1 MVYHFSGAQ
10 MGATLSL
17 SIDNKQLDRQFFGKD
32 RSDKYLTIAYNR
44 GEAQS
49 VVVDEITYTFP
60 ANSILPLV
68 VNQSF
73 QFEKP
78 EQIVAWQFNREFYC
92 IIDHDQEVSCVG
104 FLFYG
109 WNRTFFLPLDATH
122 QTKIE
127 LLIQIFI
134 DEFKTVDNI
143 QSEMLLMLLKR
154 LIIIITRLA
163 KQQQFKETELPDARF
178 DIVRE
183 YNILVEHH
191 YKTQHQVAFYAEKLN
206 KSPKTLSNYFAIY
219 GTKTPQQLIHERI
232 LMEAKR
238 LFYYTDKSAKEIAY
252 ELGFEDAAYF
262 SSFFKKQT
270 GISPTDFKNGKQ
282 KSNAG
287 K

>member
-1 MVYHFSGAQ
+1 MVYRFSGTQ
-10 MGATLSL
+10 MGAHLSL
-17 SIDNKQLDRQFFGKD
+17 NIDNKQLNRQFFGKD
-32 RSDKYLTIAYNR
+32 HADKYLTIAYNR
-44 GEAQS
+44 AEAQN
-49 VVVDEITYTFP
+49 VVVDEVTYTFP

-73 QFEKP
+73 HFEKP

-109 WNRTFFLPLDATH
+109 WNRTFFLPLDAPH
-122 QTKIE
+122 QHKIE

-134 DEFKTVDNI
+134 DEFETVDNI

-178 DIVRE
+178 DIIRE

-270 GISPTDFKNGKQ
+270 GVSPTDFKNGKQ
-282 KSNAG
+282 ISSVG